1 MKMTSKSIPFTAH
14 SPRVVRRLAALLSV
28 GVLIA
33 GSLGC
38 AQVMPYERAKLAHP
52 TMTAVDLVGPGVMH
66 LRALAEG
73 ATGGSAG
80 AGSGCGCN

>member
-1 MKMTSKSIPFTAH
+1 MMKRIITKRIVTK
-14 SPRVVRRLAALLSV
+14 VLSV
-28 GVLIA
+28 GVLLGAAIA
-33 GSLGC
+33 SVGC

-52 TMTAVDLVGPGVMH
+52 TITAVDLVGPGVMH
-66 LRALAEG
+66 LRAIDEG